1 MATKCNNNIFSNIF
15 SFFDASHLYVN
26 LLNNFNIIYYKGL
39 ILPRINLNLTN
50 SKKIESFIYSPIK
63 NTDYNL
69 LNENNEKS
77 YIFEKKE
84 NIIKNIDSE
93 EKILI
98 NYNKDE
104 CFKFI
109 IKNEK
114 EAFDEKDNSFF
125 INENQNDFSYKNI
138 EKKEIIPP
146 QKLISIIN
154 KDENKF
160 DLYYNNY
167 ENINKIILANI
178 DILYNYNNII
188 HNNNKKFIPRV
199 FNQVNNQTN
208 FNFKICND
216 NIVSNNEKLSKI
228 YLNRNKRKPIFLL
241 CSKSEK
247 EIDEKIIINKKR
259 GRKATKVK
267 TYYRIHK
274 ASDEDNL
281 LRKIQVH
288 FLSFVINYVND
299 ILKNLINNKHI
310 PVFKNLDYQIKKN
323 VNHKFVEELKS
334 KNISDILQFKVSPKM
349 KRYDENEN
357 KKIYYKIC
365 TKFPFMT
372 SYFEKNYLSLFKEY
386 FYNKNKLFLVNGKII
401 QLSKKTKIFNDLIK
415 KDYRHKDNLQNLAI
429 RIYLNS

>member
-50 SKKIESFIYSPIK
+50 SKKIETFIYSPIK
-63 NTDYNL
+63 NIDYNL
-69 LNENNEKS
+69 LYENNEKN

-93 EKILI
+93 EKIQI

-109 IKNEK
+109 VKNEK
-114 EAFDEKDNSFF
+114 EAFNGKDNTFL

-154 KDENKF
+154 NDENKF
-160 DLYYNNY
+160 DLCNNNY

-178 DILYNYNNII
+178 DLLYNYNNII
-188 HNNNKKFIPRV
+188 FNKKKCIPKV
-199 FNQVNNQTN
+199 INQVNNQTY
-208 FNFKICND
+208 FNFKICNN
-216 NIVSNNEKLSKI
+216 NIFSNNENLLKILS
-228 YLNRNKRKPIFLL
+228 NKNKGKPIFKL
-241 CSKSEK
+241 CSKPEK
-247 EIDEKIIINKKR
+247 EIDEKIKINKKR
-259 GRKATKVK
+259 GRKATKIK

-299 ILKNLINNKHI
+299 ILKSLIHNKHI

-334 KNISDILQFKVSPKM
+334 KNISDILQFRVSPKM

-357 KKIYYKIC
+357 KKIYSKIC

-372 SYFEKNYLSLFKEY
+372 NYFDKNYLSLFKEY
-386 FYNKNKLFLVNGKII
+386 YYNKNKLFLVNGKII